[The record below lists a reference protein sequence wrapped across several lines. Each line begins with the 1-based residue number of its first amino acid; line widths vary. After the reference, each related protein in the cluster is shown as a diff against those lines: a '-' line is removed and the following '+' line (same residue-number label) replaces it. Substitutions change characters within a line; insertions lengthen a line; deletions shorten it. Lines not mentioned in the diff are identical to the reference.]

1 MKRQALALLIA
12 TAVVEL
18 LAETYIDN
26 AHACSDDP
34 KMKASPCACRRNLL
48 EDIVR

>member
-1 MKRQALALLIA
+1 MKRHALALLLA
-12 TAVVEL
+12 TVALGL

-34 KMKASPCACRRNLL
+34 QYESV
-48 EDIVR
+48 IVRMSVNPAVR